1 MSLPLIR
8 VLVVIGFSVVGLGG
22 CQAIEQPMQDDPF
35 FAPKYPVAA
44 APAPQTSGSLF
55 ATSGY
60 TSLYDDAVARRVGDI
75 ITVRLNENTRSSK
88 SASTS
93 VSKDSDTSM
102 DEPTIMGKRLSV
114 PPLNEGTLTSIGA
127 TSDFN
132 GSADSD
138 QRNSLSGSI
147 AVTIAEVLPNGSFVV
162 RGEKWMR
169 LNQGD
174 EFIRISGLVRP
185 MDVDSNNSVNSTQI
199 ANARISY
206 GGKGTLANS
215 NEMGWLT
222 KFFISPL
229 LGI

>member
-1 MSLPLIR
+1 MAKKIF
-8 VLVVIGFSVVGLGG
+8 IVGLSMVLAG
-22 CQAIEQPMQDDPF
+22 CQGLEQPMQDDPF
-35 FAPKYPVAA
+35 YAPKYPVSAV
-44 APAPQTSGSLF
+44 PAPQTSGSLF

-75 ITVRLNENTRSSK
+75 INVRLNEQTQSSK

-93 VSKDSDTSM
+93 LNKDSNTSM
-102 DEPTIMGKRLSV
+102 AEPTILGKRITV
-114 PPLNEGTLTSIGA
+114 PPANNLSLT
-127 TSDFN
+127 DFGSESEFS

-138 QRNSLSGSI
+138 QSNSLSGNI

-174 EFIRISGLVRP
+174 EFIRISGLIRP
-185 MDVDSNNSVNSTQI
+185 VDVDSNNSIDSTKM

-215 NEMGWLT
+215 NEMGWFS
-222 KFFISPL
+222 KFFVNPL
-229 LGI
+229 FGI

>member
-1 MSLPLIR
+1 MSYRILIAC
-8 VLVVIGFSVVGLGG
+8 LSLTLGG
-22 CQAIEQPMQDDPF
+22 CMALERPMQDDPF
-35 FAPKYPVAA
+35 YAPKYPVSAV
-44 APAPQTSGSLF
+44 PAPQTSGSLF

-75 ITVRLNENTRSSK
+75 INVRLNEQTQSSK

-93 VSKDSDTSM
+93 LNKDNTTSIG
-102 DEPTIMGKRLSV
+102 EPTILGKRFSV
-114 PPLNEGTLTSIGA
+114 PPGNNLSLTKLE
-127 TSDFN
+127 SDSQFS

-138 QRNSLSGSI
+138 QSNSLSGNI

-174 EFIRISGLVRP
+174 EFIRISGLIRP
-185 MDVDSNNSVNSTQI
+185 VDVDSNNSIDSTRI

-206 GGKGTLANS
+206 GGKGTIANS
-215 NEMGWLT
+215 NEMGWLA
-222 KFFISPL
+222 KFFVSPL
-229 LGI
+229 FGY